1 MMQKLRKLFIS
12 SFKWRLLINITLSYL
27 VAFLIYSIL
36 GIIFDRIIPIA
47 VPNEMRYALCYAISF
62 IVFVEIFFKLID
74 FTIEYI
80 RKLRRSIQQV
90 TSGNYGVQCE
100 VEYDDELGSLA
111 ANINALSKT
120 LLAKEKESEKLKEKE
135 RAALDIER
143 NAERQKN
150 ELITNVAHDLRTPLT
165 TIVGYLELIKDDT
178 ALSKED
184 VHKYSGIAYEKS
196 IRLQEMMDDLF
207 EFTKLDNADIKLN
220 KSMINLSG
228 LIMQMT
234 DEFYPSFKDCNI
246 TPIVDLPE
254 ENIYVQGDGQL
265 LARVFDNL
273 ISNALKYGYHNTDLK
288 IEVSGDEKYATV
300 KVINHGDTI
309 APEDIPLLFNKF
321 YRTDSSRNSKTGGT
335 GLGLAITKN
344 IVDLHHGD
352 ISVTSDDQI
361 TTFIVKFN
369 RYFDQN

>member
-1 MMQKLRKLFIS
+1 
-12 SFKWRLLINITLSYL
+12 
-27 VAFLIYSIL
+27 
-36 GIIFDRIIPIA
+36 
-47 VPNEMRYALCYAISF
+47 
-62 IVFVEIFFKLID
+62 
-74 FTIEYI
+74 
-80 RKLRRSIQQV
+80 
-90 TSGNYGVQCE
+90 
-100 VEYDDELGSLA
+100 
-111 ANINALSKT
+111 
-120 LLAKEKESEKLKEKE
+120 
-135 RAALDIER
+135 
-143 NAERQKN
+143 
-150 ELITNVAHDLRTPLT
+150 
-165 TIVGYLELIKDDT
+165 
-178 ALSKED
+178 
-184 VHKYSGIAYEKS
+184 
-196 IRLQEMMDDLF
+196 
-207 EFTKLDNADIKLN
+207 
-220 KSMINLSG
+220 
-228 LIMQMT
+228 MQMT

-288 IEVSGDEKYATV
+288 IEVSGDEKYAIV

-309 APEDIPLLFNKF
+309 ASEDIPLLFNKF

-352 ISVTSDDQI
+352 ISVTSDNQI